1 MPRRCKHRNC
11 RKLDGE
17 RNFKPSGIPAYELEK
32 VELKL
37 DEFEALRLCDYDG
50 LSQIE
55 AGEVMGISRGT
66 IQRLLI
72 SGRKKI
78 VDVLLNT
85 KELTIPNDNS
95 GND

>member
-1 MPRRCKHRNC
+1 MPRKCKERRCR
-11 RKLDGE
+11 RLDGN
-17 RNFKPSGIPAYELEK
+17 RNFKPSGIPAKNLES
-32 VELKL
+32 VQLKL

-55 AGEVMGISRGT
+55 AAEAMEISRGT

-85 KELTIPNDNS
+85 KELVLNNE
-95 GND
+95 